1 MEFGVLGPIVAWSD
15 GRPVP
20 VGGPRQSCV
29 LGVLLVHVGQEVT
42 VDQLI
47 SYLWSDDPPRTARS
61 VIQVQVS
68 HLRRAFPDLI
78 LTTPGGY
85 RAEADP
91 SAVDLHRFRALC
103 EAAAALSGDKSL
115 DLWEQALECWRGN
128 PFSGVGSDD
137 LQYTIVQPLREERW
151 AAVTSW
157 ATCALDLGRT
167 AEVVARLTPMSRA
180 EPLREGLHHLLI
192 AALWRAG
199 ERATALT
206 AYEALRIR
214 LADELGVS
222 PSRELR
228 ELHERILRSDQ
239 FESDEASADVTTG
252 MSEVGSRGWGF
263 VIRNDLPR
271 DIPDFAGRRASLE
284 HLMKLGTSEQEGPG
298 VCVITGSGGTGKTTL
313 AVRVGHM
320 LAPHYPDGQLFIDL
334 HGYTTDAEPLDAVTA
349 LGVLLRAV
357 GVPPDTVPDGLDERS
372 ALWRATLRER
382 RLLAVFDNALSSARV
397 SPLLP
402 SSPESM
408 VLITSRNDL
417 AGLGGVRYL
426 PLSMFSEDSAI
437 DFFSLVLGEKRLEG
451 ELSDALEVVRIC
463 GGMPLALR
471 VVAGRMLSR
480 PRWTFAHVVRRLS
493 EDRRRLH
500 ELRVDGHS
508 VEAVIDLSYET
519 LTSEQRRVF
528 LLLGSA
534 VGTTVDL
541 RGASALLNVSLEDA
555 DDYLQELVS
564 VCLIEEPR
572 GDVYRFH
579 DLVREFALD
588 RGRSDIDDQV
598 VADARLRQAEYYM
611 VTAQRAADLLGP
623 RAHDESVPAA
633 HSRYRQELTSRADA
647 ENWFDIHQ
655 DNIADVIDFYAA
667 QGNGEEAW
675 RMADAVWRF
684 YALRGKMG
692 LLLSSHE
699 KALTISRNQGNDRG
713 SAVTLIGM
721 GIAHHMTARFDAAL
735 ELLTEAHTLLSRIGD
750 RRGMIRVLAN
760 QGMVYERLGRFAD
773 SAVCI
778 EGVLEQAV
786 ALGDRRL
793 EILQRGNLAVLNTTL
808 GRHEEA
814 LQQGE
819 QVVAQAVTE
828 GLEGV
833 RAQAMRV
840 VGEARTA
847 IGDLEGAYRSF
858 EQALRFSRNQQLRS
872 KEIYA
877 LNSFGAAQREA
888 GRFDEAVDS
897 HTAALALAEESGDHS
912 GDSEIITDLGLTYA
926 VAGRFDEAVSVLEKA
941 HAIAV
946 ERNERYIA
954 ARAALALG
962 RIPAPAVPPD
972 RARELLTDAEATFTE
987 LELPEAEAARTALL
1001 ELPDDPVD

>member
-1 MEFGVLGPIVAWSD
+1 
-15 GRPVP
+15 
-20 VGGPRQSCV
+20 V

-68 HLRRAFPDLI
+68 HLRRAFPELI

-85 RAEADP
+85 RADIDP
-91 SAVDLHRFRALC
+91 GAVDLHRFRALC
-103 EAAAALSGDKSL
+103 EAAGAASAPDKAL
-115 DLWEQALECWRGN
+115 ELWEQALECWRGV

-137 LQYTIVQPLREERW
+137 LHYTIVQPLLEERR

-157 ATCALDLGRT
+157 AVCALDLGR
-167 AEVVARLTPMSRA
+167 AADVVARLTPLSRA

-192 AALWRAG
+192 AALWRSG

-206 AYEALRIR
+206 VYEALRIR

-228 ELHERILRSDQ
+228 ELHERILRSDTQ
-239 FESDEASADVTTG
+239 EPDAASSDAPGPSQ
-252 MSEVGSRGWGF
+252 VGSRGWSF
-263 VIRNDLPR
+263 VVRNDLPR
-271 DIPDFAGRRASLE
+271 DIPDFAGRQASLE
-284 HLMKLGTSEQEGPG
+284 HLIKLGTSEQEGPG

-334 HGYTTDAEPLDAVTA
+334 HGYTTDAEPLDAATA

-357 GVPPDTVPDGLDERS
+357 GVPPDTVPDSLDERS

-437 DFFSLVLGEKRLEG
+437 DFFTLVLGEERLEG
-451 ELSDALEVVRIC
+451 ELSDALEVVRMC

-480 PRWTFAHVVRRLS
+480 PRWTFAHVARRLG

-519 LTSEQRRVF
+519 LTPDQRSVF

-534 VGTTVDL
+534 VGTTLDL
-541 RGASALLNVSLEDA
+541 RGASALLDMSLEEA
-555 DDYLQELVS
+555 DDMLQELVS

-579 DLVREFALD
+579 DLVREFALH
-588 RGRSDIDDQV
+588 RGQTDLPDGV
-598 VADARLRQAEYYM
+598 AADARLRQAEYYM

-623 RAHDESVPAA
+623 RAHDEPVSAER
-633 HSRYRQELTSRADA
+633 SRYDQELFSRAEA

-655 DNIADVIDFYAA
+655 DNIADVVDFFAA

-721 GIAHHMTARFDAAL
+721 GIAHHITGRFDAAL
-735 ELLTEAHTLLSRIGD
+735 ELLTEAHAILDRIGD
-750 RRGMIRVLAN
+750 RRGIIRALAN
-760 QGMVYERLGRFAD
+760 QGMVFERLGRFAD
-773 SAVCI
+773 SAERI

-786 ALGDRRL
+786 ALQDQRL
-793 EILQRGNLAVLNTTL
+793 EVLQLGNLAVLYRIL
-808 GRHEEA
+808 GRYDEA
-814 LQQGE
+814 LKLGRRVMSE
-819 QVVAQAVTE
+819 AVTTGMEGVRVQAVT
-828 GLEGV
+828 
-833 RAQAMRV
+833 V
-840 VGEARTA
+840 VGETSTVL
-847 IGDLEGAYRSF
+847 GDLDGAFRALN
-858 EQALRFSRNQQLRS
+858 QALALARKHALHS
-872 KEIYA
+872 KEIYV
-877 LNSFGAAQREA
+877 LNSFGAAHRAA
-888 GRFDEAVDS
+888 GGFDQAIEC
-897 HTAALALAEESGDHS
+897 HTEALALAEESGDHS

-926 VAGRFDEAVSVLEKA
+926 AAGRPEEAVGALEKA
-941 HAIAV
+941 HAIAL

-962 RIPAPAVPPD
+962 RIPAPAVAPD
-972 RARELLTDAEATFTE
+972 RARELLGDAEATFTE
-987 LELPEAEAARTALL
+987 LDLPEAEAARSALR
-1001 ELPDDPVD
+1001 ELSDQVT

>member
-1 MEFGVLGPIVAWSD
+1 M
-15 GRPVP
+15 
-20 VGGPRQSCV
+20 

-42 VDQLI
+42 VDRLI

-85 RAEADP
+85 RADFDP

-103 EAAAALSGDKSL
+103 EAAAAASGDKSL
-115 DLWEQALECWRGN
+115 ELWDQALECWRGI
-128 PFSGVGSDD
+128 PFSGVGSDH
-137 LQYTIVQPLREERW
+137 LQYTIVQPLLEERW

-206 AYEALRIR
+206 VYEALRIR

-222 PSRELR
+222 PSRDLR
-228 ELHERILRSDQ
+228 ELHERILRSDTQ
-239 FESDEASADVTTG
+239 EPDASADDPGVR
-252 MSEVGSRGWGF
+252 EVGSRGWSF
-263 VIRNDLPR
+263 VVRNDLPR
-271 DIPDFAGRRASLE
+271 DIPDFAGRHASIERL
-284 HLMKLGTSEQEGPG
+284 LKLGTSEQDGPG

-357 GVPPDTVPDGLDERS
+357 GVPPDAVPDSLDERS

-437 DFFSLVLGEKRLEG
+437 DFFTLVLGEERLEG

-480 PRWTFAHVVRRLS
+480 PRWTFSHVVRRLR
-493 EDRRRLH
+493 EDRRRLR
-500 ELRVDGHS
+500 ELQVDGHS

-519 LTSEQRRVF
+519 LTSDQRSVF

-534 VGTTVDL
+534 VGTTLDL
-541 RGASALLNVSLEDA
+541 RGASALLDMSLEDA
-555 DDYLQELVS
+555 DDMLQELVS

-579 DLVREFALD
+579 DLVREFALY
-588 RGRSDIDDQV
+588 RGQSDLRAGV

-623 RAHDESVPAA
+623 RAHDEPASA
-633 HSRYRQELTSRADA
+633 EHSRYDQELTSRVEA

-655 DNIADVIDFYAA
+655 DNIADVVDFYAA

-721 GIAHHMTARFDAAL
+721 GIAHHITGRFDAAL
-735 ELLTEAHTLLSRIGD
+735 DLLTEAHTILHRIGD
-750 RRGMIRVLAN
+750 RRGMIRALAN
-760 QGMVYERLGRFAD
+760 QGMVFERLGRFAD
-773 SAVCI
+773 SAECI
-778 EGVLEQAV
+778 EGVLDQAV
-786 ALGDRRL
+786 ALRDQRL
-793 EILQRGNLAVLNTTL
+793 EVLQLGNLAVLYRIL
-808 GRHEEA
+808 GRHDEA
-814 LQQGE
+814 LRLGRR
-819 QVVAQAVTE
+819 VVSEAVTKGMEGVRVQAVT
-828 GLEGV
+828 
-833 RAQAMRV
+833 V
-840 VGEARTA
+840 VGEASTVL
-847 IGDLEGAYRSF
+847 GDLKGAF
-858 EQALRFSRNQQLRS
+858 QALAQALELARAHALHS
-872 KEIYA
+872 KEIYV
-877 LNSFGAAQREA
+877 LNSLGVAQRAA
-888 GRFDEAVDS
+888 GRIDEAVDS
-897 HTAALALAEESGDHS
+897 HTAALALAEKSGDHS
-912 GDSEIITDLGLTYA
+912 GDAEVITDLGLTYA
-926 VAGRFDEAVSVLEKA
+926 AAGRFEEAVGVLEKA
-941 HAIAV
+941 HAVSV

-954 ARAALALG
+954 ARSALALG
-962 RIPAPAVPPD
+962 RIPAPAVAPA
-972 RARELLTDAEATFTE
+972 RARELLADAEAAFTD
-987 LELPEAEAARTALL
+987 LGLPEAETARTALA
-1001 ELPDDPVD
+1001 ELSDPID